1 MNANQLQGSS
11 VLAPE
16 GEANFDAL
24 SASTH
29 TPGGEVNFDA
39 LSASPT
45 EGEVNFDAL
54 SATRAVDGSIV
65 ISGHIDADGGAFP
78 TPVVAL
84 DDDGARWLITT
95 LTALLDRR
103 GHLQVVA

>member
-1 MNANQLQGSS
+1 MTTAFATTTVPATGD
-11 VLAPE
+11 ADITTRPI
-16 GEANFDAL
+16 FDAL
-24 SASTH
+24 SAVR
-29 TPGGEVNFDA
+29 GVN
-39 LSASPT
+39 
-45 EGEVNFDAL
+45 
-54 SATRAVDGSIV
+54 GSIV
-65 ISGHIDADGGAFP
+65 VSGHIDRDGGAFP